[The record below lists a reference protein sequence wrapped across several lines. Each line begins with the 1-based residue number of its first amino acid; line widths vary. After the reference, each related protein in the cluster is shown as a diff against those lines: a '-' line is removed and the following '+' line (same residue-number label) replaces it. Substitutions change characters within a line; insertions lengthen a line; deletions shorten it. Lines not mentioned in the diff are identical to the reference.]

1 MIKKLF
7 AILLSIIVC
16 CTFTSCESIF
26 NKPTNNTP
34 TEVSHFSEMLTR
46 IEMTMNTM
54 SENILV
60 KNAEIQYTVS
70 GKVKEATFNV
80 WIYNGT
86 KNGNDYWIEKE
97 IYVTS
102 DNTVSF
108 NIINEE
114 IILMSEYNP
123 KNDGSMQTIDEIIG
137 KIEQSILHFPDID
150 TTEVQPE
157 YYILT
162 MDIEKYVEYV
172 ANSTSGIEYWQEN
185 NNKFVSTSKPQDL
198 TPETYQL
205 PDKDYFVIVPIYQKN
220 SIENFIFEEDENL
233 VSGNY
238 KVLLF
243 DK

>member
-7 AILLSIIVC
+7 AMVLSIIVC
-16 CTFTSCESIF
+16 CAFTSCESIF

-34 TEVSHFSEMLTR
+34 TEVSHFSDMLTR

-114 IILMSEYNP
+114 IILM
-123 KNDGSMQTIDEIIG
+123 
-137 KIEQSILHFPDID
+137 
-150 TTEVQPE
+150 
-157 YYILT
+157 
-162 MDIEKYVEYV
+162 
-172 ANSTSGIEYWQEN
+172 
-185 NNKFVSTSKPQDL
+185 
-198 TPETYQL
+198 
-205 PDKDYFVIVPIYQKN
+205 
-220 SIENFIFEEDENL
+220 
-233 VSGNY
+233 
-238 KVLLF
+238 
-243 DK
+243 